1 MLIDVE
7 DLAGKMARKLSEDIE
22 VQGLAPINYIL
33 ETNAQA
39 DSEFGKVLS
48 AVIRQI
54 YQTGHACGIQAPAL
68 QKALQQDIADS
79 VREDVTADVS
89 DELEKLYAS

>member
-7 DLAGKMARKLSEDIE
+7 DLAGKMARNLAEEIE
-22 VQGLAPINYIL
+22 VKGLAPISYIL
-33 ETNAQA
+33 ETNSQA
-39 DSEFGKVLS
+39 DSELCRILSSVIFKV
-48 AVIRQI
+48 
-54 YQTGHACGIQAPAL
+54 YQSGSVCGIQAPSL

-79 VREDVTADVS
+79 VREEITADVS